1 MKRFI
6 TVLSTVLLSV
16 TCLTGCAAGD
26 RSQGSE
32 ERKLRITATIFPIYD
47 WVMNIL
53 GENASD
59 ADVVMLLNSGTDL
72 HSYQP
77 TADDIMKISTSDVFI
92 YIGGESDEWVE
103 DALSTAANKN
113 MIVLNLLDILG
124 DDAKEEELVEGMQ
137 ETEHDHEHEEEHEQ
151 EEGEYDEHIWLS
163 LRNAEVLVN
172 SISKVLQSADQEHA
186 ADYEKNTA
194 AYVDQLNELDQK
206 YKDAVSAS
214 SYDTLLFGDRFP
226 FRYLTTDYGLSY
238 YAAFAGCSAETEASF
253 ETVVFLAKKM
263 DELDLHAIIAL
274 ESSDQKLAETII
286 RNTESKDQKVLV
298 MDSMQSATL
307 KDAANGITYLSI
319 MEKNLEILRQ
329 ALE

>member
-1 MKRFI
+1 MF
-6 TVLSTVLLSV
+6 V

-32 ERKLRITATIFPIYD
+32 ERKLRITTTIFPIYD

-59 ADVVMLLNSGTDL
+59 ADVVMLLNSGADL

-103 DALSTAANKN
+103 DALSTAANKD

-124 DDAKEEELVEGMQ
+124 DDAKEEEIVEGME
-137 ETEHDHEHEEEHEQ
+137 ETEHDHEHEEDEHEH
-151 EEGEYDEHIWLS
+151 EEAEYDEHIWLS

-194 AYVDQLNELDQK
+194 AYVGKLKELDQK
-206 YKDAVSAS
+206 YTDAVNALN
-214 SYDTLLFGDRFP
+214 YDTLLFGDRFP
-226 FRYLTTDYGLSY
+226 FRYMTSDYGLTY

-263 DELDLHAIIAL
+263 DEFDLHSIIAL
-274 ESSDQKLAETII
+274 ESSYRKLAETII
-286 RNTESKDQKVLV
+286 NNTESKDQKILV

-319 MEKNLEILRQ
+319 MEKNLEVLRQ

>member
-1 MKRFI
+1 
-6 TVLSTVLLSV
+6 
-16 TCLTGCAAGD
+16 
-26 RSQGSE
+26 
-32 ERKLRITATIFPIYD
+32 
-47 WVMNIL
+47 MNIL

-59 ADVVMLLNSGTDL
+59 ADVVMLLNSGADL

-137 ETEHDHEHEEEHEQ
+137 ETEHDHEHEKVH

-194 AYVDQLNELDQK
+194 AYVGQLNELDQK

-319 MEKNLEILRQ
+319 MEKNLEVLRQ

>member
-1 MKRFI
+1 
-6 TVLSTVLLSV
+6 
-16 TCLTGCAAGD
+16 
-26 RSQGSE
+26 
-32 ERKLRITATIFPIYD
+32 
-47 WVMNIL
+47 MNIL

-59 ADVVMLLNSGTDL
+59 ADVVMLLNSGADL

-137 ETEHDHEHEEEHEQ
+137 ETEHDHEHEEEHE
-151 EEGEYDEHIWLS
+151 EGEYDEHIWLS

-194 AYVDQLNELDQK
+194 AYVGQLNELDQK

-226 FRYLTTDYGLSY
+226 FRYLTADYGLSY

-319 MEKNLEILRQ
+319 MEKNLEVLRQ